1 MDKEKIENQKWIEAG
16 KPDSVKKA
24 FSIYNGGKGLDHW
37 SYSSTSTPFAKNL
50 IGYSFPQEIRRK
62 FPFRY
67 KANFGNL
74 VNNVVQRMI
83 ADVIYKS
90 KTIKQDDFTEEDRS
104 YQNCFKKELEI
115 INEKEPVDAKDK
127 FGREA
132 MLKFAEDCIPITK
145 KVVQDIIGKDK
156 LVCER
161 YVELKEFD
169 MIKPVIGR
177 IDYES
182 QTKIIELKTKPPNLR
197 KVKGKEEWNMI
208 TQDLPSEPTLE
219 NLTQTSF
226 YYMTTKKIPYLVYVN
241 DKDYVIFDQSHE
253 LMKADHLKYLY
264 NKMIDKILLWEKM
277 IMFCEGNIEKLA
289 LMCEP
294 PDLNHFFYYKDLADE
309 QKQLITKLWGIKYE

>member
-1 MDKEKIENQKWIEAG
+1 MENKKIE
-16 KPDSVKKA
+16 KA
-24 FSIYNGGKGLDHW
+24 FSIFNGGEGLDHW

-50 IGYSFPQEIRRK
+50 IGYTFPQEVRRK
-62 FPFRY
+62 FAFRY

-83 ADVIYKS
+83 ADVIYKT
-90 KTIKQDDFTEEDRS
+90 KTIKQDEFTEEERS
-104 YQNCFKKELEI
+104 YQNCFNKELKEI
-115 INEKEPVDAKDK
+115 NKNPPVDKKDK

-145 KVVQDIIGKDK
+145 KVVQQIIGKDK

-161 YVELKEFD
+161 YVEKKEFNQ
-169 MIKPVIGR
+169 IKPTVGR

-182 QTKIIELKTKPPNLR
+182 KKKFIELKTKPPNLR

-208 TQDLPSEPTLE
+208 SQDLPSEPTLE

-226 YYMTTKKIPYLVYVN
+226 YYMATKKIPYLVYVN
-241 DKDYVIFDQSHE
+241 DKDFIIFDQSHE
-253 LMKADHLKYLY
+253 LMKEDHLKYLY
-264 NKMIDKILLWEKM
+264 SKMVDKILLWEKM
-277 IMFCEGNIEKLA
+277 IMFCEGKLETLA
-289 LMCEP
+289 MMIEP

-309 QKQLITKLWGIKYE
+309 QIQLINKLWGIKYE

>member
-1 MDKEKIENQKWIEAG
+1 MDKEKIE
-16 KPDSVKKA
+16 KA
-24 FSIYNGGKGLDHW
+24 FSIFNGGEGLDHW
-37 SYSSTSTPFAKNL
+37 SYSSTSTPLAKNL
-50 IGYSFPQEIRRK
+50 IGYTFPQEVRRT
-62 FPFRY
+62 FAFRY

-90 KTIKQDDFTEEDRS
+90 KTIKQDKFTEEERS
-104 YQNCFKKELEI
+104 YQNCLAAELEI
-115 INEKEPVDAKDK
+115 MNEKPPVDAKDK

-145 KVVQDIIGKDK
+145 KVVQEIMGKEK

-161 YVELKEFD
+161 YVEQKEMT

-182 QTKIIELKTKPPNLR
+182 KTKFIELKTKPPNLR

-208 TQDLPSEPTLE
+208 TQDLPTEPTIE

-226 YYMTTKKIPYLVYVN
+226 YYMTTKKIPHLVYVN

-253 LMKADHLKYLY
+253 LMKADHLEYLY
-264 NKMIDKILLWEKM
+264 FKMVEKILLWERM
-277 IMFCEGNIEKLA
+277 IMFAEGKLETLA
-289 LMCEP
+289 MMCEP

-309 QKQLITKLWGIKYE
+309 QKQLITKLWGVKYE